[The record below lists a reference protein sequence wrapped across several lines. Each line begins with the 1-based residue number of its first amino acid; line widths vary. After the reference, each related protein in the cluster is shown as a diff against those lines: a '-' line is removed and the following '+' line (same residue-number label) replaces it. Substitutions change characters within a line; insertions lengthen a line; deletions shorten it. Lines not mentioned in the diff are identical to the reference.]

1 MMLSN
6 GLTEDDA
13 KGFKYVSDA
22 SNGLQY
28 HINVESYSRT
38 PGSRQPSPSEE
49 DLTKNHSPSSIPI
62 AVPIKAD
69 NLGLPANNS
78 MVSSLTGQMVPGV
91 GLANGIGPMSA
102 LTNGGG
108 PPGNLPSFFK
118 RIPKLNKYPLNRLGN
133 VTNLDTSARMSIIY
147 YFNSIRIR
155 KLNTYGKVNNGMI
168 YVICFMSMI

>member
-6 GLTEDDA
+6 GLTEDES
-13 KGFKYVSDA
+13 KGFKYVTDA
-22 SNGLQY
+22 SNGLPY

-49 DLTKNHSPSSIPI
+49 DLTKNHSPSNIPI

-108 PPGNLPSFFK
+108 PPGNIIPSLFK
-118 RIPKLNKYPLNRLGN
+118 YNLKMIIVINK
-133 VTNLDTSARMSIIY
+133 TTSISSILMS
-147 YFNSIRIR
+147 
-155 KLNTYGKVNNGMI
+155 
-168 YVICFMSMI
+168 